1 VTSAAAPGVPEVVQ
15 GASEGRY
22 GVDAGASASVR
33 VNPTLRFY
41 ANYDTRLRDHYQAQI
56 GTLGV
61 EVKW

>member
-1 VTSAAAPGVPEVVQ
+1 
-15 GASEGRY
+15 
-22 GVDAGASASVR
+22 VR
-33 VNPTLRFY
+33 VNQTLRFY